1 MANHSSILAWVILW
15 TEDPDRLPLAH
26 GVALSHT
33 GLSNWTTIFLI
44 YSKKRERDLFSNLW
58 KMFKV
63 YRETKIESEERKVV
77 RLDWV
82 MLKWDVKNSGLDSVG
97 NRGSLRSTWPD
108 LCLAVQSSEIHIL
121 HPGHQSQDE
130 SSGIF
135 WHSVYVS
142 VVHGPRG
149 EEECY
154 FLATL
159 EIATVRK

>member
-1 MANHSSILAWVILW
+1 MVLKDEW
-15 TEDPDRLPLAH
+15 D
-26 GVALSHT
+26 LSRKIA
-33 GLSNWTTIFLI
+33 GKEQKEK
-44 YSKKRERDLFSNLW
+44 YVQRKKRERDLFSNLW

-159 EIATVRK
+159 EIATVRKSTFGPSFWCLGPRW